1 MKCNHEGKIRF
12 TVLKLLSYC
21 WKILRRFPFRIGGKK
36 ARWGVVQVFSLASHF
51 LRLFL
56 PRTTFSA
63 DAEEKVFLGSE
74 RMREARA
81 RRHSKNGDD
90 SANKKLSW
98 SESFEKTQ
106 QTSYGGKNSLI
117 VGMNIFHFTL
127 LLKCGIAKR
136 NFFCSWVCS
145 WISCCSWY
153 QEATIMWDVFSS

>member
-1 MKCNHEGKIRF
+1 MERNHEGKIRF

-63 DAEEKVFLGSE
+63 DMKKKFSSITRGCESETGS
-74 RMREARA
+74 M
-81 RRHSKNGDD
+81 NGDD

-106 QTSYGGKNSLI
+106 QTSYGGKNSSI
-117 VGMNIFHFTL
+117 VGMNIFHFNL
-127 LLKCGIAKR
+127 LLKFGIAKL
-136 NFFCSWVCS
+136 NFFCSWVVEFPAVHDTRKL
-145 WISCCSWY
+145 
-153 QEATIMWDVFSS
+153 QL